1 MAQLT
6 LTLTLTA
13 PLPCDSTQ
21 RKVDDSDGAFD
32 LVLGPYD
39 GPILPA
45 HKRALFEQSDVVV
58 CTLPGTPETRH
69 FVGSA
74 ELASMKPGA
83 VFVSLGRGVAVDEA
97 AVDAALRGGRLGGV
111 ALDVYETEPL
121 PSDSPLW
128 DPVHGER
135 LLMTS
140 HNADFTASYF
150 QEGWRVWRQNLHAFR
165 SGQPPATPVDP
176 KAGY

>member
-1 MAQLT
+1 
-6 LTLTLTA
+6 
-13 PLPCDSTQ
+13 
-21 RKVDDSDGAFD
+21 
-32 LVLGPYD
+32 
-39 GPILPA
+39 
-45 HKRALFEQSDVVV
+45 
-58 CTLPGTPETRH
+58 
-69 FVGSA
+69 
-74 ELASMKPGA
+74 MKPA